1 MVPGH
6 DCVKSSCWRLDL
18 SAGAFWREEEEK
30 RKIEKN
36 KVEGIGSA
44 TCR

>member
-1 MVPGH
+1 LISPQELFGG
-6 DCVKSSCWRLDL
+6 K
-18 SAGAFWREEEEK
+18 EEEK

>member
-1 MVPGH
+1 L
-6 DCVKSSCWRLDL
+6 SSPQELF
-18 SAGAFWREEEEK
+18 GGKEEEEK

-44 TCR
+44 TCI